1 MEWCQREGLRQLE
14 WLFKPGTGKDRSSL
28 LWSPG
33 KGLLMCIVFSNLFL
47 LIFLFF
53 VNRKK
58 YANKPQKYA
67 NIRKSTQILIFV
79 LRAIWEK
86 RLNLSEPFWFL
97 QLQFQFS
104 TFLGHLGFDWNDWWK
119 RAIVSEARRVLFLPC
134 WKPRSLTV
142 AQQNSQQTPTISL
155 ERSVGRITQIHRY
168 WVW

>member
-14 WLFKPGTGKDRSSL
+14 WIFKPGTGKDRSSL
-28 LWSPG
+28 LWFPG
-33 KGLLMCIVFSNLFL
+33 EGLLMRFVFIFLFYLFL

-86 RLNLSEPFWFL
+86 RWNLSEPFWFL
-97 QLQFQFS
+97 QLQFQFG

-119 RAIVSEARRVLFLPC
+119 RAIVSEKSVVSAMLEAPFTD
-134 WKPRSLTV
+134 SSATELTT
-142 AQQNSQQTPTISL
+142 NSNNISWAV
-155 ERSVGRITQIHRY
+155 RWPHHTNS
-168 WVW
+168 